1 MSMLQKLDGEI
12 LQEIGV
18 GIKNWRNQQKISQIE
33 LAKYIGVGRS
43 TIVNIESG
51 KGINLSYFIK
61 ILKYFQKEEQLLK
74 IFEINKISPQKEF
87 YKQKGNS

>member
-12 LQEIGV
+12 LKEIGV